1 MKVKG
6 LLKAR
11 CNKCRKLLGATSGFG
26 TSHLREHIERCP
38 KRTIKDI
45 RQMLLPKNL
54 KGEMVKA
61 SGIKLDE
68 EAGRQALASAI
79 MLHGYS
85 LSMGDHIGFRRF
97 LEIIQPLFHCPTR
110 NTIKSDIFKI
120 FESQKKHLMKLLDSN
135 QSRHYKKKEV

>member
-1 MKVKG
+1 MSKLKNPIWLHFVQIKMKV

-26 TSHLREHIERCP
+26 TSRLREHIERCP
-38 KRTIKDI
+38 QRTIKDI
-45 RQMLLPKNL
+45 RQILLSKNL

-68 EAGRQALASAI
+68 EEGRQALASAI

-85 LSMGDHIGFRRF
+85 QSMVDHIGFRRF
-97 LEIIQPLFHCPTR
+97 FIIIQPLHDLIAAIT
-110 NTIKSDIFKI
+110 
-120 FESQKKHLMKLLDSN
+120 
-135 QSRHYKKKEV
+135 